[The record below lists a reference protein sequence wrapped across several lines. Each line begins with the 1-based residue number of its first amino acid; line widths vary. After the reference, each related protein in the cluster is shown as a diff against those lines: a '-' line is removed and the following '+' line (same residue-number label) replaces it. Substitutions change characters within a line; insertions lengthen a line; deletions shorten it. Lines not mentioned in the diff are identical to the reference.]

1 MLSGQ
6 HIFKKNITLKL
17 SIYFKL
23 LLAIKDNNV
32 FTIMPD
38 PEDDWKANVPIRLS
52 IKAIATII
60 GSSYISHKFQVLKE
74 FYYTEAL

>member
-6 HIFKKNITLKL
+6 HILKKNLILKL

-23 LLAIKDNNV
+23 LLAIKDIDA

-38 PEDDWKANVPIRLS
+38 PEDD
-52 IKAIATII
+52 
-60 GSSYISHKFQVLKE
+60 
-74 FYYTEAL
+74 